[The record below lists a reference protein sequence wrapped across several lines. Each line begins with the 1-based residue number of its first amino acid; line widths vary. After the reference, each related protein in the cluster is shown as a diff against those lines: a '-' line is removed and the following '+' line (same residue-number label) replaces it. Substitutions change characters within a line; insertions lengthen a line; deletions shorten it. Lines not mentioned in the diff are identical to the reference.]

1 MMERRESDEKIA
13 SSKSKRTIAE
23 AKEGREAKKFDWW
36 QKQADM
42 IGQRPMD
49 MYQEGRRAV
58 DDPQLWAQWYGT
70 QQSINNVLPAI
81 GAINQMPY
89 QMPMQQGGP
98 PAGALPGTGE
108 AANPEYD
115 PNQYNTFEPTSVS
128 AGGYQNAPG
137 AADGG
142 PIQVPAQQA
151 LPAQPQAQPAQMPPQ
166 QEMPSR
172 RERYNEWYG
181 KMERMSFLNGGM
193 EGLSQFREMED
204 ATSRRQALGY
214 AQQSATAMNEG
225 MVGEA
230 MRLGNSALES
240 LSFDSGM
247 EFVAQDG
254 KLHLKGR
261 DGSLSGEL
269 KTQDLMGFVDQY
281 MKTPEQY
288 LDWKK
293 AEETQRSNEAN
304 EALRGREAAVSER
317 QMTLDEELEP
327 RKTAATEATA
337 LAALR
342 NSDAALARAMDSSG
356 DYGWDANNALRIG
369 QQVLDW
375 SLNDFTGL
383 SDEVDDY
390 YDDNQQE
397 FANLKSGV
405 AQIMV
410 SNPFDEKTQSGYVDP
425 DLAATVYQLITLP
438 GGMDM
443 GGQSIKVG
451 SHPDAPGEVFATY
464 EGKTIRLP
472 PQLHD
477 KARALNP
484 EAFKQQGALPGANT
498 QTNPSGG
505 VTQSDSAGGETQSSL
520 MKFSRD
526 QIRNMDAAQ
535 VIRSGETWA
544 KNGFDVQ
551 DVVDKIIA
559 RGATSPL
566 ERKQMQE
573 MLDGLS

>member
-1 MMERRESDEKIA
+1 MVWGVIAGLGPGMMERRESDEKIA
-13 SSKSKRTIAE
+13 ASKSKRTIAE
-23 AKEGREAKKFDWW
+23 AQEGRADQRFKWW
-36 QKQADM
+36 QEQGDLTGM
-42 IGQRPMD
+42 RPMD
-49 MYQEGRRAV
+49 MYQQGRRAV
-58 DDPQLWAQWYGT
+58 DDPQLWAQWKGT
-70 QQSINNVLPAI
+70 QDTINSVLPGI

-98 PAGALPGTGE
+98 APGAGE
-108 AANPEYD
+108 AALPAYTGQASEGG
-115 PNQYNTFEPTSVS
+115 FEGTSAS
-128 AGGYQNAPG
+128 SQGYQRAPG

-181 KMERMSFLNGGM
+181 KMERLSFLNGGM

-261 DGSLSGEL
+261 DGSLSGAL

-317 QMTLDEELEP
+317 QISLDEELEP
-327 RKTAATEATA
+327 RRTAASEATA

-342 NSDAALARAMDSSG
+342 QSDAALARAMDSAG

-390 YDDNQQE
+390 YDDNQQA

-498 QTNPSGG
+498 QSNATDWSGIQDYLEQDRLKK
-505 VTQSDSAGGETQSSL
+505 TQAAIAQGQEQERQRSATHG
-520 MKFSRD
+520 
-526 QIRNMDAAQ
+526 
-535 VIRSGETWA
+535 
-544 KNGFDVQ
+544 
-551 DVVDKIIA
+551 
-559 RGATSPL
+559 
-566 ERKQMQE
+566 
-573 MLDGLS
+573 